1 MRLAANDIIIGG
13 IVEETVDRPHRKDET
28 GMKREALTKIVK
40 DKDKEEKKKPGLK
53 PPENKPGFRIN
64 IWYFLGFFLLVSM
77 VNAFFGE
84 RPQTIE
90 FSEFKNKIVS
100 GEIKQVELSDTYY
113 TGFTTEVPD
122 AIAKQ
127 GTRQDPVGN
136 ANVYRTIPV
145 QDSGFIPLLDSKGVK
160 YYTRPVS
167 VGEMFGK
174 VFLTWI
180 LPFGLLIA
188 LWWFMSSRMRGGAGG
203 VMSFGKNKAQLVSE
217 GDTGIKFSDV
227 AGADEAKEELV
238 EVVDFLKNSSRY
250 DAIGGKVPKGV
261 LLVGPPGTGKTMLA
275 KAVAGE
281 AGTPFFKMSGADF
294 VELFVGVGAARVRD
308 LFKEARKNAP
318 CIIFI
323 DELDAIG
330 KSRGPSITGNDEREQ
345 TLNQLLVEMDGFDSK
360 GGVIILA
367 ATNRPE
373 ILDPALLRPGRFDR
387 QVLVD
392 RPDLDGRKAILE
404 IHSRNVQVDS
414 SVDFSKVAAATVG
427 FSGADLANLV
437 NEAAILAVRRER
449 KTVIQEDFTEAIEKL
464 VAGLEKKSRVINKKE
479 KEIVA
484 YHETGHALVAAFT
497 EGADPVQ
504 KISIVPRGMAALGY
518 TMQLPSEDRFLIT
531 EDELLGRVDVLLGGR
546 AAEQIVFGKISNGAS
561 NDLSRAT
568 DTVRKMI
575 TEYGMSEKFKNVYL
589 GSNQSSYLGG
599 MQTSERKEY
608 SEKTQL
614 YIDEQIAAT
623 INDRYEKVLRLLR
636 EKNDYLQLVA
646 KKLLEVEVL
655 DGEQFQALLD
665 DSTKAA

>member
-1 MRLAANDIIIGG
+1 M
-13 IVEETVDRPHRKDET
+13 EETIDRPSQKENI
-28 GMKREALTKIVK
+28 GMKREALSRIVK
-40 DKDKEEKKKPGLK
+40 DKDKEEKRVPGLK
-53 PPENKPGFRIN
+53 PPDNKPGFRIN
-64 IWYFLGFFLLVSM
+64 IWFFIGFFLLISM
-77 VNAFFGE
+77 VNAIFGD

-90 FSEFKNKIVS
+90 FSEFKSKIVS
-100 GEIKQVELSDTYY
+100 GEIKQVELGDKYY
-113 TGFTTEVPD
+113 KGFTVKNREV
-122 AIAKQ
+122 ATQQ
-127 GTRQDPVGN
+127 GQGSTRDQASNG
-136 ANVYRTIPV
+136 NVYQTIPV
-145 QDSGFIPLLDSKGVK
+145 QDSSFIALLDSKGVR

-167 VGEMFGK
+167 IGEMFGNI
-174 VFLTWI
+174 FLSWI

-188 LWWFMSSRMRGGAGG
+188 LWWFMSTKMRGGAGG

-217 GDTGIKFSDV
+217 GDTGIKFNDV

-238 EVVDFLKNSSRY
+238 EVVDFLKNSERY
-250 DAIGGKVPKGV
+250 DEIGGKIPKGV

-392 RPDLDGRKAILE
+392 RPDLDGRRAILE
-404 IHSRNVQVDS
+404 IHAKNVQVDE
-414 SVDFSKVAAATVG
+414 SVDFDKVAAATVG

-437 NEAAILAVRRER
+437 NEAAILAVRRDR
-449 KTVIQEDFTEAIEKL
+449 KTVIQDDFSEAIEKL

-479 KEIVA
+479 KKIVA
-484 YHETGHALVAAFT
+484 YHETGHALMAAFT

-504 KISIVPRGMAALGY
+504 KISIVPRGLAALGY
-518 TMQLPSEDRFLIT
+518 TMQLPAEDRFLAT

-546 AAEQIVFGKISNGAS
+546 AAEQIIFGKVSNGAS

-568 DTVRKMI
+568 DIIRKMI
-575 TEYGMSEKFKNVYL
+575 TEYGMSDKFKNVYL

-599 MQTSERKEY
+599 MQNSERKEY
-608 SEKTQL
+608 SEKTQM

-623 INDRYEKVLRLLR
+623 INERYEIVLRLLKDKY
-636 EKNDYLQLVA
+636 EYLQIIA
-646 KKLLEVEVL
+646 KRLLEVDVL
-655 DGEQFQALLD
+655 DGDQFNALLNNT
-665 DSTKAA
+665 TKAA

>member
-1 MRLAANDIIIGG
+1 
-13 IVEETVDRPHRKDET
+13 VEETIDRPHGKDET
-28 GMKREALTKIVK
+28 GIKREALTRIVK
-40 DKDKEEKKKPGLK
+40 DKDKEDKRKPGFK
-53 PPENKPGFRIN
+53 PPENKSGFRFN
-64 IWYFLGFFLLVSM
+64 AWYILGFFLLVSL

-100 GEIKQVELSDTYY
+100 NEIKQVELSDKYY
-113 TGFTTEVPD
+113 TGFTISAQENVNQ
-122 AIAKQ
+122 Q
-127 GTRQDPVGN
+127 GSSQEASGN
-136 ANVYRTIPV
+136 TIVYRTIPV
-145 QDSGFIPLLDSKGVK
+145 VDAGFIPLLDSHGVK
-160 YYTRPVS
+160 YSTRPVS
-167 VGEMFGK
+167 IGELFGN

-188 LWWFMSSRMRGGAGG
+188 LWWFMSSKMRGGAGG

-217 GDTGIKFSDV
+217 GDTGIKFDDV

-250 DAIGGKVPKGV
+250 DAIGGKIPKGV

-281 AGTPFFKMSGADF
+281 AATPFFKMSGADF

-330 KSRGPSITGNDEREQ
+330 KSRGSSIGGNDEREQ

-373 ILDPALLRPGRFDR
+373 ILDPALMRPGRFDR

-392 RPDLDGRKAILE
+392 RPDLEGRKAILE
-404 IHSRNVQVDS
+404 IHARNVKVDE
-414 SVDFSKVAAATVG
+414 SVDLSKVAAVTVG

-437 NEAAILAVRRER
+437 NEAAIMAVRRKRE
-449 KTVIQEDFTEAIEKL
+449 KVVQEDFNEAIEKQ

-484 YHETGHALVAAFT
+484 FHETGHALVAAFT
-497 EGADPVQ
+497 EDADPVQ
-504 KISIVPRGMAALGY
+504 KISIVPRGLAALGY

-531 EDELLGRVDVLLGGR
+531 EDELMGRIDVLLGGR
-546 AAEQIVFGKISNGAS
+546 AAEQIVFGKVSNGAS

-568 DTVRKMI
+568 DIIRKMI

-608 SEKTQL
+608 SEKTQM
-614 YIDEQIAAT
+614 YIDDQIAET
-623 INDRYEKVLRLLR
+623 INDRFEKVLQLLKD
-636 EKNDYLQLVA
+636 KNDLLQLVA
-646 KKLLEVEVL
+646 KRLLEIEVM
-655 DGEQFQALLD
+655 DGDLFKSLLEKP
-665 DSTKAA
+665 TKAA